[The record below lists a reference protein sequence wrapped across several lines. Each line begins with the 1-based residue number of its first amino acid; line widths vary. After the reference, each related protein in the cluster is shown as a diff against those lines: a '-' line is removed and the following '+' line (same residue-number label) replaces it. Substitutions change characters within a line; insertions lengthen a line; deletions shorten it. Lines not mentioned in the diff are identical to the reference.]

1 MHASVEKQKK
11 HYKHGGDN
19 DELTSVEPA
28 QRPFKVVVNNYRQQE
43 KERVDKIDVD
53 TDKTMALRRVGLP
66 PQPTR
71 YLKYP
76 EYDWF

>member
-1 MHASVEKQKK
+1 MHAIVEKWKK
-11 HYKHGGDN
+11 HYKHDRDN
-19 DELTSVEPA
+19 DELTSIEPA

-43 KERVDKIDVD
+43 KERVDKIDGD
-53 TDKTMALRRVGLP
+53 TDKTMAPHQFGLP